1 MDTKKRVNASF
12 LFFGHM
18 NMNPS
23 EVAAAPAR
31 TGIPKN
37 LISAPPAAVVSMAM
51 NAFQVVEM
59 KKPAEA
65 GYGSVLWLDS
75 CWVESLTNNR
85 RRSRDNFRVSGF
97 HRSSQAIKI

>member
-1 MDTKKRVNASF
+1 
-12 LFFGHM
+12 M

-31 TGIPKN
+31 TGMPKI

-65 GYGSVLWLDS
+65 GWWGMLLCYTT
-75 CWVESLTNNR
+75 LT
-85 RRSRDNFRVSGF
+85 
-97 HRSSQAIKI
+97 IT

>member
-1 MDTKKRVNASF
+1 
-12 LFFGHM
+12 
-18 NMNPS
+18 MNPS

-31 TGIPKN
+31 TGMPKI

-65 GYGSVLWLDS
+65 GLWWS
-75 CWVESLTNNR
+75 GIVNN
-85 RRSRDNFRVSGF
+85 FYAE
-97 HRSSQAIKI
+97 Q

>member
-1 MDTKKRVNASF
+1 
-12 LFFGHM
+12 M

-31 TGIPKN
+31 TGIPKI

-51 NAFQVVEM
+51 SAFQVVEM

-65 GYGSVLWLDS
+65 GLL
-75 CWVESLTNNR
+75 
-85 RRSRDNFRVSGF
+85 
-97 HRSSQAIKI
+97 

>member
-1 MDTKKRVNASF
+1 
-12 LFFGHM
+12 M

-31 TGIPKN
+31 TGMPKI

-51 NAFQVVEM
+51 NAFQVVEI

-65 GYGSVLWLDS
+65 GLW
-75 CWVESLTNNR
+75 
-85 RRSRDNFRVSGF
+85 
-97 HRSSQAIKI
+97 

>member
-1 MDTKKRVNASF
+1 
-12 LFFGHM
+12 
-18 NMNPS
+18 MNPS

-31 TGIPKN
+31 TGIPKI

-65 GYGSVLWLDS
+65 GLWW
-75 CWVESLTNNR
+75 CKR
-85 RRSRDNFRVSGF
+85 YSGQ
-97 HRSSQAIKI
+97 SSSISSGIE